1 MHINPDHF
9 LETEAGRVTTPERNK
24 TAWIKCFEALDVAL
38 EGATSDAK
46 VFVMV
51 GPQGAGKSS
60 WVRSNLRANHNAI
73 AFDAILV
80 KRSERKPIID
90 AAKAHGVQVIAV
102 WLKTPLAMCIARNA
116 IRPSDEIVDERA
128 IRNVHAAIEPPELDE
143 GFAKV
148 IEVG

>member
-9 LETEAGRVTTPERNK
+9 LETDAGRVITPERNK
-24 TAWIKCFEALDVAL
+24 DAWKRCFEALDVAL
-38 EGATSDAK
+38 QGATSDTK

-60 WVRSNLRANHNAI
+60 WVRNNKRGNYDAI
-73 AFDAILV
+73 FFDAILV

-102 WLKTPLAMCIARNA
+102 WLKTPLEMCIARNA
-116 IRPSDEIVDERA
+116 SRPCEELVDDRA
-128 IRNVHAAIEPPELDE
+128 IRNVYAAIEPPGLGE

>member
-1 MHINPDHF
+1 
-9 LETEAGRVTTPERNK
+9 
-24 TAWIKCFEALDVAL
+24 
-38 EGATSDAK
+38 
-46 VFVMV
+46 
-51 GPQGAGKSS
+51 
-60 WVRSNLRANHNAI
+60 
-73 AFDAILV
+73 
-80 KRSERKPIID
+80 
-90 AAKAHGVQVIAV
+90 VQVIAV